1 MEKATRQHTKA
12 HNQRLVL
19 NKIYH
24 TPKISRA
31 GVARMT
37 GLTRSTVSENV
48 SELILEG
55 LVAEIGHGKS
65 AGGKPPILLDVVDDA
80 RQIIGI
86 DLASGEFRGAIVNL
100 RGAIQHRINLPVE
113 NRSGE
118 MAFELVFNII
128 DQLVAKADTPLLGI
142 GIGTPGLIDAG
153 SGVVQNAVNLD
164 WQNLPVADILK
175 EHYLLPIFIANDSQL
190 SALAEY
196 NFGESHRVPNLMLI
210 KIGRGVGAGVILNQ
224 QLHYGD
230 GFGAGEI
237 GHIKVEEN
245 GELCRCG
252 NYGCL
257 ETRLSSRYIRWKAKE
272 LALKNNDSLL
282 NQFAATQKEITNE
295 DVLKAY
301 QGGDPCVQN
310 IVKEV
315 GTRLGKAL
323 TYLVSFLDINRIVI
337 AGSVS
342 MFGDGLINPAIQELK
357 AGTLSALSNNLEV
370 HVSSLGED
378 IVILGSAGMVLQNEL
393 GIF

>member
-12 HNQRLVL
+12 HNQRLIL

-65 AGGKPPILLDVVDDA
+65 AGGKPPILLNVVDQA

-118 MAFELVFNII
+118 MAFELVYNII
-128 DQLVAKADTPLLGI
+128 DQLVAKVDTPLLGI

-164 WQNLPVADILK
+164 WQNLAVADILK
-175 EHYLLPIFIANDSQL
+175 ERYQLPVFIANDSQL

-230 GFGAGEI
+230 SFGAGEI

-257 ETRLSSRYIRWKAKE
+257 ETRLSSRYIRRKAKE

-282 NQFAATQKEITNE
+282 SQFAATQKEISNE
-295 DVLKAY
+295 VILKAY
-301 QGGDPCVQN
+301 QDGDPGVQT

-323 TYLVSFLDINRIVI
+323 TYLVSLLDINRIVI

-342 MFGDGLINPAIQELK
+342 LFGDGLITPAIQELK
-357 AGTLSALSNNLEV
+357 AGTLSALSNNIEV
-370 HVSSLGED
+370 HASSLGED

>member
-1 MEKATRQHTKA
+1 
-12 HNQRLVL
+12 
-19 NKIYH
+19 
-24 TPKISRA
+24 
-31 GVARMT
+31 MT

-65 AGGKPPILLDVVDDA
+65 AGGKPPILLNVVDQA

-118 MAFELVFNII
+118 MAFELVYNII
-128 DQLVAKADTPLLGI
+128 DQLVAKVDTPLLGI

-164 WQNLPVADILK
+164 WQNLAVADILK
-175 EHYLLPIFIANDSQL
+175 ERYQLPVFIANDSQL

-230 GFGAGEI
+230 SFGAGEI

-257 ETRLSSRYIRWKAKE
+257 ETRLSSRYIRRKTKE
-272 LALKNNDSLL
+272 LALKNNESLL
-282 NQFAATQKEITNE
+282 SQFAATQKEISNE
-295 DVLKAY
+295 VILKAY
-301 QGGDPCVQN
+301 QDGDPGVQT

-323 TYLVSFLDINRIVI
+323 TYLVSLLDINRIVI

-342 MFGDGLINPAIQELK
+342 LFGDGLITPAIQELK
-357 AGTLSALSNNLEV
+357 AGTLSALSNNIEV
-370 HVSSLGED
+370 HASSLGED

>member
-12 HNQRLVL
+12 HNQRLIL

-65 AGGKPPILLDVVDDA
+65 AGGKPPILLNVVDQA

-118 MAFELVFNII
+118 MAFELVYNII
-128 DQLVAKADTPLLGI
+128 DQLVAKVDTPLLGI

-164 WQNLPVADILK
+164 WQNLTVADILK
-175 EHYLLPIFIANDSQL
+175 ERYQLPVFIANDSQL

-230 GFGAGEI
+230 SFGAGEI

-257 ETRLSSRYIRWKAKE
+257 ETRLSSRYIRRKAKE
-272 LALKNNDSLL
+272 LALKNNESLL
-282 NQFAATQKEITNE
+282 SQFAATQKEISNE
-295 DVLKAY
+295 VILKAY
-301 QGGDPCVQN
+301 QDGDPGVQT

-323 TYLVSFLDINRIVI
+323 TYLVSLLDINRIVI

-342 MFGDGLINPAIQELK
+342 LFGDGLITPAIQELK
-357 AGTLSALSNNLEV
+357 AGTLSALSNNIEV
-370 HVSSLGED
+370 HASSLGED

>member
-12 HNQRLVL
+12 HNQRLIL

-65 AGGKPPILLDVVDDA
+65 AGGKPPILLNVVDQA

-118 MAFELVFNII
+118 MAFELVYNII
-128 DQLVAKADTPLLGI
+128 DQLVAKVDTPLLGI

-164 WQNLPVADILK
+164 WQNLAVADILK
-175 EHYLLPIFIANDSQL
+175 ERYQLPVFIANDSQL

-230 GFGAGEI
+230 SFGAGEI

-257 ETRLSSRYIRWKAKE
+257 ETRLSSRYIRRKAKE
-272 LALKNNDSLL
+272 LALKNNESLL
-282 NQFAATQKEITNE
+282 SQFAATQKEISNE
-295 DVLKAY
+295 VILKAY
-301 QGGDPCVQN
+301 QDGDPGVQT

-323 TYLVSFLDINRIVI
+323 TYLVSLLDINRIVI

-342 MFGDGLINPAIQELK
+342 LFGDGLITPAIQELK
-357 AGTLSALSNNLEV
+357 AGTLSALSNNIEV
-370 HVSSLGED
+370 HASSLGED

>member
-12 HNQRLVL
+12 HNQRLIL

-65 AGGKPPILLDVVDDA
+65 AGGKPPILLNVVDQA

-118 MAFELVFNII
+118 MAFELVYNII
-128 DQLVAKADTPLLGI
+128 DQLVAKVDTPLLGI

-164 WQNLPVADILK
+164 WQNLAVADILK
-175 EHYLLPIFIANDSQL
+175 ERYQLPVFIANDSQL

-230 GFGAGEI
+230 NFGAGEI

-257 ETRLSSRYIRWKAKE
+257 ETRLSSRYIRRKAKE
-272 LALKNNDSLL
+272 LALKNNESLL
-282 NQFAATQKEITNE
+282 SQFAATQKEISNE
-295 DVLKAY
+295 VILKAY
-301 QGGDPCVQN
+301 QDGDPGVQT

-323 TYLVSFLDINRIVI
+323 TYLVSLLDINRIVI

-342 MFGDGLINPAIQELK
+342 LFGDGLITPAIQELK
-357 AGTLSALSNNLEV
+357 AGTLSALSNNIEV
-370 HVSSLGED
+370 HASSLGED

>member
-12 HNQRLVL
+12 HNQRLIL

-65 AGGKPPILLDVVDDA
+65 AGGKPPILLNVVDQA

-118 MAFELVFNII
+118 MAFELVYNII
-128 DQLVAKADTPLLGI
+128 DQLVAKVDTPLLGI

-164 WQNLPVADILK
+164 WQNLAVADILK
-175 EHYLLPIFIANDSQL
+175 ERYQLPVFIANDSQL

-230 GFGAGEI
+230 SFGAGEI

-257 ETRLSSRYIRWKAKE
+257 ETRLSSRYIRRKSKE
-272 LALKNNDSLL
+272 LALKNNESLL
-282 NQFAATQKEITNE
+282 SQFAATQKEISNE
-295 DVLKAY
+295 VILKAY
-301 QGGDPCVQN
+301 QDGDPGVQT

-323 TYLVSFLDINRIVI
+323 TYLVSLLDINRIVI

-342 MFGDGLINPAIQELK
+342 LFGDGLITPAIQELK
-357 AGTLSALSNNLEV
+357 AGTLSALSNNIEV
-370 HVSSLGED
+370 HASSLGED

>member
-12 HNQRLVL
+12 HNQRLIL

-65 AGGKPPILLDVVDDA
+65 AGGKPPILLNVVDQA

-118 MAFELVFNII
+118 MAFELVYNII
-128 DQLVAKADTPLLGI
+128 DQLVAKVDTPLLGI

-164 WQNLPVADILK
+164 WQNLAVADILK
-175 EHYLLPIFIANDSQL
+175 ERYQLPVFIANDSQL

-230 GFGAGEI
+230 SFGAGEI

-257 ETRLSSRYIRWKAKE
+257 ETRLSSRYIRRKSKE
-272 LALKNNDSLL
+272 LALKNNGSLL
-282 NQFAATQKEITNE
+282 SQFAATQKEISNE
-295 DVLKAY
+295 VILKAY
-301 QGGDPCVQN
+301 QDGDPGVQT

-323 TYLVSFLDINRIVI
+323 TYLVSLLDINRIVI

-342 MFGDGLINPAIQELK
+342 LFGDGLITPAIQELK
-357 AGTLSALSNNLEV
+357 AGTLSALSNNIEV
-370 HVSSLGED
+370 HASSLGED

>member
-12 HNQRLVL
+12 HNQRLIL

-55 LVAEIGHGKS
+55 LVAEVGHGKS
-65 AGGKPPILLDVVDDA
+65 AGGKPPILLKVVDQA

-118 MAFELVFNII
+118 MAFELVYNII
-128 DQLVAKADTPLLGI
+128 DQLVAKVDTPLLGI

-164 WQNLPVADILK
+164 WQNLAVADILK
-175 EHYLLPIFIANDSQL
+175 ERYQLPVFIANDSQL

-230 GFGAGEI
+230 SFGAGEI

-257 ETRLSSRYIRWKAKE
+257 ETRLSSRYIRRKAKE

-282 NQFAATQKEITNE
+282 SQFAATQKEISNE
-295 DVLKAY
+295 VILKAY
-301 QGGDPCVQN
+301 QDGDPGVQA

-323 TYLVSFLDINRIVI
+323 TYLVSLLDINRIVI

-342 MFGDGLINPAIQELK
+342 LFGDGLITPAIQELK
-357 AGTLSALSNNLEV
+357 AGTLSALSNNIEV
-370 HVSSLGED
+370 HASSLGED

>member
-12 HNQRLVL
+12 HNQRLIL

-65 AGGKPPILLDVVDDA
+65 AGGKPPILLNVVDQA

-118 MAFELVFNII
+118 MAFELVYNII
-128 DQLVAKADTPLLGI
+128 DQLVAKVDTPLLGI

-164 WQNLPVADILK
+164 WQNLTVADILK
-175 EHYLLPIFIANDSQL
+175 ERYQLPVFIANDSQL

-230 GFGAGEI
+230 SFGAGEI

-257 ETRLSSRYIRWKAKE
+257 ETRLSSRYIRRKAKE

-282 NQFAATQKEITNE
+282 SQFAATQKEISNE
-295 DVLKAY
+295 VILKAY
-301 QGGDPCVQN
+301 QDGDPGVQT

-323 TYLVSFLDINRIVI
+323 TYLVSLLDINRIVI

-342 MFGDGLINPAIQELK
+342 LFGDGLITPAIQELK
-357 AGTLSALSNNLEV
+357 AGTLSALSNNIEV
-370 HVSSLGED
+370 HASSLGED